1 MYEPPKCR
9 KCHRIISF
17 LPTRSGN
24 KMPVDSFCV
33 YVLPYNRGSVFF
45 KENGEIVRGYKVEKG
60 TRGAIPAYQSHFA
73 TCPYADE
80 LRGAKK
86 KPDKRRENI
95 RTQVEREREEA
106 ARREALR
113 ETKAAAAAQ
122 RIEAEQA
129 QMSLFPSQSWR

>member
-9 KCHRIISF
+9 KCHRVINF
-17 LPTRSGN
+17 LTTKSGK

-33 YVLPYNRGSVFF
+33 YVLPYNRGAVFYTD
-45 KENGEIVRGYKVEKG
+45 NGEAVRGYKVEKG
-60 TRGAIPAYQSHFA
+60 TKGAVPAYQSHFA

-80 LRGAKK
+80 LRQKK
-86 KPDKRRENI
+86 KTDKRRENI

-106 ARREALR
+106 ARREAMR
-113 ETKAAAAAQ
+113 ELKAAAAAQ
-122 RIEAEQA
+122 RFEAEQA